1 MKYIVDFVIK
11 YNKWVIVVTLCV
23 TAVFGYFL
31 KDIRIN
37 PDITSYLPEDE
48 EVVRLFNYVGEEYGG
63 NLLAMV
69 VIETDDLFNR
79 ETIKQ
84 ISELTS
90 ELLLLDGVSS
100 VTSLSNILDIRAGDE
115 GIEIRP
121 LIDEYDLPTTVE
133 ELKRLKKYVLSKNIY
148 RGSLVSDD
156 AQATLIVCRLQGD
169 ADEVETARAIKEVVR
184 EKELKEKIYFGG
196 LPFLMLDINNIVI
209 KDLLFLLPL
218 VGLLIIFA
226 LFISFRT
233 VRGVVFPLIS
243 VLMSCVW
250 TIGLMSLLKIPLT
263 IITNIIPI
271 ILFAV
276 GSAYSIHV
284 ISKLSEQDQI
294 SGVTPEDYYKER
306 LKSVILPVAL
316 AASTT
321 IIGFLSFILGSY
333 LNMIKEFGIFAG
345 VGVFSS
351 FIISVTFIPAAISLV
366 KRSDAAG
373 HLKDEKHKSLIKR
386 NRLTEMIIKRPL
398 LFIFLGIIFVV
409 ASLFGIPRIQREVDL
424 LDYFKKGTA
433 IRSSEEVIKQKFG
446 GSMPIQILVKGEIQ
460 SPEVL
465 KAMKE
470 MERFLDAQG
479 GVHNI
484 QSVADLIE
492 EMSYVIGEGRKIPD
506 TRAKVTNL
514 WFLLE
519 GEEIMAQLVNSEYT
533 EAVIQ
538 ATLGSGLKIHKVKRL
553 VEALDGYIKEKNSPF
568 CSFEQT
574 GMPLVHLKLDES
586 IRKSQLQSLAIAAIL
601 IFILLLFLLRSLSGG
616 LIGLIPIGFS
626 LSVVF
631 GAMGYFNIPLD
642 IATVLVGS
650 ICIGIGV
657 DYSIHFLARYRL
669 EFRKKKEVNAAVLK
683 TLQTTG
689 KAIIINVLTVTIGF
703 LVLLFANLIPLQRF
717 GVLIAVTMLGSGFGA
732 VVIIPAVIVLNRIY
746 FIKERRER

>member
-196 LPFLMLDINNIVI
+196 LPFLMLDINNIVV

-316 AASTT
+316 AASNDNHR
-321 IIGFLSFILGSY
+321 FSFFY
-333 LNMIKEFGIFAG
+333 
-345 VGVFSS
+345 
-351 FIISVTFIPAAISLV
+351 P
-366 KRSDAAG
+366 
-373 HLKDEKHKSLIKR
+373 
-386 NRLTEMIIKRPL
+386 
-398 LFIFLGIIFVV
+398 
-409 ASLFGIPRIQREVDL
+409 
-424 LDYFKKGTA
+424 
-433 IRSSEEVIKQKFG
+433 
-446 GSMPIQILVKGEIQ
+446 
-460 SPEVL
+460 
-465 KAMKE
+465 
-470 MERFLDAQG
+470 
-479 GVHNI
+479 
-484 QSVADLIE
+484 
-492 EMSYVIGEGRKIPD
+492 
-506 TRAKVTNL
+506 
-514 WFLLE
+514 WFLFKYDQ
-519 GEEIMAQLVNSEYT
+519 GIRHFRRCRCFFFFYYFGDVY
-533 EAVIQ
+533 
-538 ATLGSGLKIHKVKRL
+538 SGC
-553 VEALDGYIKEKNSPF
+553 P
-568 CSFEQT
+568 
-574 GMPLVHLKLDES
+574 
-586 IRKSQLQSLAIAAIL
+586 
-601 IFILLLFLLRSLSGG
+601 
-616 LIGLIPIGFS
+616 
-626 LSVVF
+626 
-631 GAMGYFNIPLD
+631 
-642 IATVLVGS
+642 
-650 ICIGIGV
+650 
-657 DYSIHFLARYRL
+657 
-669 EFRKKKEVNAAVLK
+669 
-683 TLQTTG
+683 
-689 KAIIINVLTVTIGF
+689 
-703 LVLLFANLIPLQRF
+703 F
-717 GVLIAVTMLGSGFGA
+717 GVEKI
-732 VVIIPAVIVLNRIY
+732 
-746 FIKERRER
+746 RRRGTFEG

>member
-196 LPFLMLDINNIVI
+196 LPFLMLDINNIVV

-345 VGVFSS
+345 VGIFSS
-351 FIISVTFIPAAISLV
+351 FIISVTFIPAALSVL

-373 HLKDEKHKSLIKR
+373 HLKDEKQKLLIRK

-398 LFIFLGIIFVV
+398 PFILFGIIFVV

-470 MERFLDAQG
+470 MERFLDAQD

-519 GEEIMAQLVNSEYT
+519 GEEIMAQLVDPEYT

-538 ATLGSGLKIHKVKRL
+538 ATLGSGLEIHKVKRL

-586 IRKSQLQSLAIAAIL
+586 IRKSQLQSLAIAAIS

-689 KAIIINVLTVTIGF
+689 KAIVINVLTVTIGF

-732 VVIIPAVIVLNRIY
+732 VVIIPAVIVLSRIH